1 MLIFSPLSASI
12 LRRRKNQKPNE
23 NEEEDLQEALREAE
37 AVRTQSM
44 NFRNY
49 ASLQDLSAAGL
60 QQLTHH
66 NEGVP
71 FSKHTSTNSLNN
83 TSTGAKGSTTN
94 GPKLKRQNSEPLG
107 VQI

>member
-1 MLIFSPLSASI
+1 M
-12 LRRRKNQKPNE
+12 RRRKNQKPNE

-83 TSTGAKGSTTN
+83 TSGAKGSTTN
-94 GPKLKRQNSEPLG
+94 APKLKRQNSEPLG